1 MLFNQIKLFTSV
13 VSKNIM
19 NLYNQNTKML
29 KIKNQKSLKRILRS
43 TPVLI
48 VVSILVIFTTFTHG
62 FGIFAASCSSVT
74 DCQQQIN
81 NLNNANNSV
90 TQQINNLEA
99 QAGSYQASITALQG
113 QISSL
118 QTQIASNQAQQ
129 NAVQNQI
136 NSDQQEIINQK
147 SILSNDIRTL
157 YESGQI
163 TPIEMLATSSN
174 ISQYVDQQEAYTAV
188 QNKIQTTLTNI
199 TNLEKQL
206 QIQKNQLG
214 LLLKSLNNQEAQ
226 VASEQA
232 AQNNLLAMNQSQQ
245 NSFNQQIQSNKS
257 ALNQLYAQ
265 QAAIIASSFGGGYHY
280 GGTGGYPY
288 SGATCLNYNGN
299 CGPYGGAPYGPYAWG
314 YPPSNQYDPS
324 GWAYR
329 NCTSYAFWRLYQ
341 ATGVDLTAYDF
352 PDVAN
357 GGQAIKYSVIDYNGA
372 LNGDF
377 EHMGYAVNKDP
388 NGKAVLAVQTEGAYG
403 HIMYVEG
410 VVNGNAV
417 ISQYNAGED
426 GRYSTGTLT
435 NLSGIYFVHIE

>member
-1 MLFNQIKLFTSV
+1 MSFFQLKVFTSV
-13 VSKNIM
+13 VRKNIIEGYK
-19 NLYNQNTKML
+19 LNTKML
-29 KIKNQKSLKRILRS
+29 KIKNNKSFKRLLRS
-43 TPVLI
+43 TPVLAA
-48 VVSILVIFTTFTHG
+48 VSVLIIFTTFTHG

-99 QAGSYQASITALQG
+99 QAGSYQASISALQG
-113 QISSL
+113 QINNL
-118 QTQIASNQAQQ
+118 QSQISTNEAQQ
-129 NAVQNQI
+129 TDLQNQI
-136 NSDQQEIINQK
+136 NNAQQEIINQK

-157 YESGQI
+157 YESDQI
-163 TPIEMLATSSN
+163 TPIEMLATSSS
-174 ISQYVDQQEAYTAV
+174 ISQYVDQQEAYSAV
-188 QNKIQTTLTNI
+188 QNKIQTTLTEI

-214 LLLKSLNNQEAQ
+214 LLLKSLNDQETQ
-226 VASEQA
+226 VAQTQSTL
-232 AQNNLLAMNQSQQ
+232 NNLLAMNQSQQ

-288 SGATCLNYNGN
+288 SNASCLNYNGN
-299 CGPYGGAPYGPYAWG
+299 CGPYGGAPFGPYAWG
-314 YPPSNQYDPS
+314 YPPDNQYDPS

-329 NCTSYAFWRLYQ
+329 NCTSYVFWRLYQ
-341 ATGVDLTAYDF
+341 TTGIDLTAYDF
-352 PDVAN
+352 PDVRY

-417 ISQYNAGED
+417 ISQYNAAED

-435 NLSGIYFVHIE
+435 NLSGIYFIHIE

>member
-1 MLFNQIKLFTSV
+1 MLFNQFKVFTSV
-13 VSKNIM
+13 KRENIIKGHK
-19 NLYNQNTKML
+19 QKTKML
-29 KIKNQKSLKRILRS
+29 KIKSQKSFKRYLRS

-48 VVSILVIFTTFTHG
+48 TVSVLIMFMVFTHG
-62 FGIFAASCSSVT
+62 FGILAASCSSVT

-90 TQQINNLEA
+90 NQQISNLEA
-99 QAGSYQASITALQG
+99 QAGSYQASISALQAQVSNLQS
-113 QISSL
+113 QIYSNEVQ
-118 QTQIASNQAQQ
+118 QTN
-129 NAVQNQI
+129 VQNQI
-136 NSDQQEIINQK
+136 NSDQQEILNQK
-147 SILSNDIRTL
+147 SILSNDIKTL

-163 TPIEMLATSSN
+163 TPIEMLATSSS

-188 QNKIQTTLTNI
+188 QNKIQSTLTEI
-199 TNLEKQL
+199 TSLEQQL

-226 VASEQA
+226 VAQEQA
-232 AQNNLLAMNQSQQ
+232 AENNLLAMNQSQQ
-245 NSFNQQIQSNKS
+245 STFNQQIQTNKS

-288 SGATCLNYNGN
+288 SNASCLNYNGN
-299 CGPYGGAPYGPYAWG
+299 CGPYGGAPFGPYAWG
-314 YPPSNQYDPS
+314 YPPNDQYDPS

-329 NCTSYAFWRLYQ
+329 NCTSYAFWKLYQ
-341 ATGVDLTAYDF
+341 TTGIDLTAYNF
-352 PDVAN
+352 PDVAS
-357 GGQAIKYSVIDYNGA
+357 GGQAIKYSVIDYSGA

-388 NGKAVLAVQTEGAYG
+388 NGKAVLAVQTEGPYG

-417 ISQYNAGED
+417 VSQYNASENGL
-426 GRYSTGTLT
+426 YSTGTLT
-435 NLSGIYFVHIE
+435 NLSGIYFIHIE